1 MCGSMDNNKLLASE
15 MTDSRRLVVKIF
27 FVCLLL
33 ISLFLFLYT
42 SNVIPFFK
50 ANWDPQKNEP
60 EVFLMEIPGEEDLE
74 ELSHKEVAELYH
86 RYINTVQV
94 LCRRIVRI
102 GQLGDG
108 GWEVCEDKEYK
119 PKPPC
124 TVFSF
129 GIGDDFSFDD
139 HMAQRYGCTVH
150 SFDPSINVPEGERG
164 KGSWFHTVGLSSRNQ
179 ELANG
184 WTMETFDEITKKL
197 KFEQKTLDIVKV
209 DIEESE
215 WQVIPQMAQSGSLHH
230 IRQLI
235 IELHIAIGP
244 EPMREKYIRGLLVL
258 KSLFDQGFRIY
269 FTHRN
274 LWCHFLSKFE
284 GIDEVGCHEVSF
296 IRMNS

>member
-1 MCGSMDNNKLLASE
+1 MFSVMDNNKILTID

-50 ANWDPQKNEP
+50 ANWDPPKNEP
-60 EVFLMEIPGEEDLE
+60 EVFVLEIPSEEDLE
-74 ELSHKEVAELYH
+74 KLSHKEVAELYH
-86 RYINTVQV
+86 RYINSAQV

-108 GWEVCEDKEYK
+108 GWEICEDQFYK

-139 HMAQRYGCTVH
+139 HISERYGCTVH
-150 SFDPSINVPEGERG
+150 SFDPSISVPEGERG
-164 KGSWFHTVGLSSRNQ
+164 KTTWFHRVGLSGRSQ
-179 ELANG
+179 ELGNG
-184 WTMETFDEITKKL
+184 WKMETFEDITRKL
-197 KFEQKTLDIVKV
+197 KFEQKTIDVVKV

-215 WQVIPQMAQSGSLHH
+215 WQALPQMVKSGTLQF

-235 IELHIAIGP
+235 IEIHISIGP

-258 KSLFDQGFRIY
+258 KSLYDEGFRIY

-296 IRMNS
+296 MKLYS